1 MSQFSL
7 GARVLI
13 VMFVTCGLAQARQ
26 LNVRDSF
33 PAAESIL
40 DGRNAQYIIRFDGWV
55 DHGASQMDVTENGK
69 MVEPLVPTR
78 DSEPDVLAASAPALP
93 PGRYQLHWHAKSVP
107 DGRRTSEPSIRAPR
121 GSCSSKPD
129 HAFCVSSTNRCHVS
143 PNEPSSSWAPKS
155 VWEPR

>member
-13 VMFVTCGLAQARQ
+13 VTFVTFVTCVVAQARQ

-33 PAAESIL
+33 PAAEAIL

-55 DHGASQMDVTENGK
+55 DYGASHMDVTENGK
-69 MVEPLVPTR
+69 SSSASSPPATASLMFWP
-78 DSEPDVLAASAPALP
+78 ASAPALP

-107 DGRRTSEPSIRAPR
+107 DG
-121 GSCSSKPD
+121 D
-129 HAFCVSSTNRCHVS
+129 VSNGFIPFTVAR
-143 PNEPSSSWAPKS
+143 
-155 VWEPR
+155 

>member
-13 VMFVTCGLAQARQ
+13 VTFVTCVVAQARQ

-33 PAAESIL
+33 PAAEAIL

-69 MVEPLVPTR
+69 IVERIVPTR
-78 DSEPDVLAASAPALP
+78 DGEPDVLARVCSGIATGPIPASLAC
-93 PGRYQLHWHAKSVP
+93 
-107 DGRRTSEPSIRAPR
+107 EI
-121 GSCSSKPD
+121 GS
-129 HAFCVSSTNRCHVS
+129 R
-143 PNEPSSSWAPKS
+143 W
-155 VWEPR
+155 

>member
-13 VMFVTCGLAQARQ
+13 VMFETCGLAQARP

-33 PAAESIL
+33 PAAEAIL
-40 DGRNAQYIIRFDGWV
+40 DGCNAQYVIRFDGWV

-69 MVEPLVPTR
+69 IIEPLVPTR
-78 DSEPDVLAASAPALP
+78 DSEPDVLAASAPALA

-107 DGRRTSEPSIRAPR
+107 DGDFSDGFIPFTVAR
-121 GSCSSKPD
+121 
-129 HAFCVSSTNRCHVS
+129 
-143 PNEPSSSWAPKS
+143 
-155 VWEPR
+155 